1 MKEPRQHRYYLIRQD
16 IHSILRRVHT
26 SLDTLQWPQ
35 DDDAM
40 KLGKVAADDLTEQ
53 IERLHRITA
62 RLGQHVLGA
71 AVKKES

>member
-1 MKEPRQHRYYLIRQD
+1 MKEPRQQRYYLIRQD
-16 IHSILRRVHT
+16 IHSILRRVDIA
-26 SLDTLQWPQ
+26 LDTLQWPQ

-40 KLGKVAADDLTEQ
+40 KHGKVAADDLTEQ
-53 IERLHRITA
+53 IERLHRITT